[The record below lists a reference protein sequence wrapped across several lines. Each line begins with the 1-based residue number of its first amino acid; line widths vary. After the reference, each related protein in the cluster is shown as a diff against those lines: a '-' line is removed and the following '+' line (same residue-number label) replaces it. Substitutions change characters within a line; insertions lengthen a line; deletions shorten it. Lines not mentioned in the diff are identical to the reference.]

1 MFEVVSLLHHAFLGY
16 ECSIWVNSKRMKVGL
31 AVWSDL
37 VKCFCTFLCVIIYIY
52 IYIRGFNSF
61 LWRCSK
67 GAGWKWS
74 CVLTLFIFVVAIQ
87 VTANQHLAYT
97 VLAQNHQR
105 MGSLRWPF
113 KPKHHVPWICF
124 ELVASFFFSATWKG
138 DFLKGLLWNN
148 DLLWVLK
155 HLRRSRS
162 WPGSCDGS
170 GTIAVSTIA
179 LWIRIA

>member
-16 ECSIWVNSKRMKVGL
+16 ECSIWVNSKWMKFGL

-37 VKCFCTFLCVIIYIY
+37 VKCFCTCFCIYIY
-52 IYIRGFNSF
+52 IYIHFCCGYPSYSKSTSSLHCSGTESSTYGFPSMAVQAEAPCALDLLWTSSIF
-61 LWRCSK
+61 L
-67 GAGWKWS
+67 
-74 CVLTLFIFVVAIQ
+74 LFS
-87 VTANQHLAYT
+87 Y
-97 VLAQNHQR
+97 
-105 MGSLRWPF
+105 
-113 KPKHHVPWICF
+113 
-124 ELVASFFFSATWKG
+124 
-138 DFLKGLLWNN
+138 LKGWFFEGSLWNN